1 MEGQSIWLSRTITLG
16 PTTLVT
22 QLQQLAQFNQCHL
35 QRRRKALDFEG
46 YATFHKEQH
55 TILEGLNEYGYAG
68 MDEGSKTRHLH
79 MSGIK
84 TTALDSV
91 KTQILCNAELR

>member
-1 MEGQSIWLSRTITLG
+1 MINRLTSSLRQEPEMEGQPIWLSRTTTLG

-22 QLQQLAQFNQCHL
+22 WLLQLAQVNQCHL

-68 MDEGSKTRHLH
+68 MDEGSKTRLLLVWNQDN
-79 MSGIK
+79 S
-84 TTALDSV
+84 T
-91 KTQILCNAELR
+91 